1 MKVTFIIYA
10 LVLIFSFGQA
20 TNSSNI
26 SAEKI
31 STLLKTFHV
40 NHPIIQN
47 SLLSKINL
55 KNIIKGLSFHGHS
68 IGFNQ
73 NLVTHNYHSFLIFTQ
88 IEDFNWTLRLTNAPV
103 LVISRI
109 QNEKIFEGLEVPIRD
124 EIIFYDWNSQKVHET
139 YKINKVQVKRCLGQ
153 VENVV
158 NENNNRLI
166 SKFAPAEDYVASM
179 IKRRSNFYGLH
190 MNYLVI
196 KYTYLI

>member
-55 KNIIKGLSFHGHS
+55 KNVIKGLSFHGHS
-68 IGFNQ
+68 IGFNENSIHYYQ
-73 NLVTHNYHSFLIFTQ
+73 SLIIFTKIQ
-88 IEDFNWTLRLTNAPV
+88 NFNWTIRTNAPV
-103 LVISRI
+103 LVVSNI
-109 QNEKIFEGLEVPIRD
+109 QNEKYLGNIKVSIRD
-124 EIIFYDWNSQKVHET
+124 EILFYDWTSEKVYEAYT
-139 YKINKVQVKRCLGQ
+139 INNIQVIRHLGHVVQDNIYCL
-153 VENVV
+153 
-158 NENNNRLI
+158 
-166 SKFAPAEDYVASM
+166 
-179 IKRRSNFYGLH
+179 IKR
-190 MNYLVI
+190 I
-196 KYTYLI
+196 KF